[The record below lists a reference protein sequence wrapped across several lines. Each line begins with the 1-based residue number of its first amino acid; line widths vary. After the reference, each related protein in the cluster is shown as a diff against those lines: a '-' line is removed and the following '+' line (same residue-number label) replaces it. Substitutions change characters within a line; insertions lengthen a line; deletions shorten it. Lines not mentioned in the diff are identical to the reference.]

1 MTAVLL
7 WLPSILW
14 PFTISWDETTFFLVA
29 KRSLLGELPFTTTF
43 DNKSPLAHIFQSG
56 AMAIMDSWTVLRL
69 TAALLMG
76 LSAFFLVSAMSTKR
90 RLLPAY
96 LVGALFLLSWVNLT
110 NGIVWM
116 SEVNVVLVFAFAWY
130 LFAKKQNSGSL
141 WLIGTGIIIGTL
153 PLMRINWAFVAATL
167 FMALWFKNRTSKKS
181 LAYLA
186 LGALVPIAL
195 TLSVYAVVGE
205 LPRLWAGMIEL
216 PRGLGEGEGWKIP
229 TLSDDQLPLYWLG
242 LLMVV
247 TALVLMV
254 LRLQWVRGRS
264 IDSADVVLL
273 IATFALS
280 LGAWI
285 QPFDFPYQTLQILPF
300 VALSIGRLVEMGSWD
315 HYVALIPVTIAC
327 ASLVYLFWINV
338 VSEFDWRNTS
348 QQESELVSY
357 LNTVPGIKEK
367 SLWIP
372 DANNFLYW
380 RLGKLPIIPLGT
392 FPWGIWEPA
401 FQRADLGYEMSES
414 EASQYVFDWYP
425 DLIVANSNFKGSS
438 SESPEAIEVWR
449 GNLESRYRPLAS
461 INGRTVWQLV
471 GGPRYSVRVM

>member
-1 MTAVLL
+1 
-7 WLPSILW
+7 
-14 PFTISWDETTFFLVA
+14 
-29 KRSLLGELPFTTTF
+29 
-43 DNKSPLAHIFQSG
+43 
-56 AMAIMDSWTVLRL
+56 
-69 TAALLMG
+69 
-76 LSAFFLVSAMSTKR
+76 
-90 RLLPAY
+90 
-96 LVGALFLLSWVNLT
+96 
-110 NGIVWM
+110 
-116 SEVNVVLVFAFAWY
+116 
-130 LFAKKQNSGSL
+130 
-141 WLIGTGIIIGTL
+141 
-153 PLMRINWAFVAATL
+153 
-167 FMALWFKNRTSKKS
+167 
-181 LAYLA
+181 
-186 LGALVPIAL
+186 
-195 TLSVYAVVGE
+195 
-205 LPRLWAGMIEL
+205 MIKL
-216 PRGLGEGEGWKIP
+216 PRGLGEEEGWKIP

-254 LRLQWVRGRS
+254 LRLQWVRDRS
-264 IDSADVVLL
+264 IDSGDVVLL

-300 VALSIGRLVEMGSWD
+300 LALSIGRLIELSGRYHS
-315 HYVALIPVTIAC
+315 VALIPVTIAC

-338 VSEFDWRNTS
+338 VAEFDWRNTS